1 MSKSKKYFK
10 GFLIRTITPVQKY
23 FVVHTLARKIIF
35 SVFFFFF
42 WMKFIP
48 SNINSVIV
56 ADLPAS

>member
-35 SVFFFFF
+35 SVFFF

>member
-35 SVFFFFF
+35 SVFF